1 MQVNNDEKTKRKG
14 IKKKRGERL
23 RNEGRRKWEGGEF
36 VRKWGYGLKV
46 KAVGRVYKYN
56 ERKKETVP

>member
-36 VRKWGYGLKV
+36 VRK
-46 KAVGRVYKYN
+46 
-56 ERKKETVP
+56 